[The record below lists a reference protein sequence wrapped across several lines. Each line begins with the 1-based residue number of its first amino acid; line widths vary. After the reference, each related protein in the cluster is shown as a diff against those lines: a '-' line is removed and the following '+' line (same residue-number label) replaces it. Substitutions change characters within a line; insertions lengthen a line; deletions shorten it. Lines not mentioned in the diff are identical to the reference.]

1 MLPSPIDTTYKLPSG
16 PTSMSVMP
24 PKPSPNTML
33 LNPGEDGFSM
43 TLDARAG
50 GRTISFVLKL
60 SIIT

>member
-1 MLPSPIDTTYKLPSG
+1 
-16 PTSMSVMP
+16 MSVMP

-33 LNPGEDGFSM
+33 LNPGEDGFST
-43 TLDARAG
+43 TLDAKVG